1 MDDLGDAQHST
12 RPRAQTQVSGL
23 MQMKKTKFFSRLV
36 TGQAM
41 SFCYPYDPSILFC
54 IEINI
59 NSSFGYE
66 WLNCNIRPLS

>member
-1 MDDLGDAQHST
+1 
-12 RPRAQTQVSGL
+12 